1 MEEYGKYTN
10 SLASKMERLATLVD
24 CLPEP
29 KGKRQ
34 IAYLDTLNDLIV
46 RGREAL
52 RGDPNGT
59 SHAGRVWIFLTW
71 VESNM
76 AKKGFPPA
84 VIKSLK
90 SSGFEA
96 GE

>member
-1 MEEYGKYTN
+1 MEEYGNYTN
-10 SLASKMERLATLVD
+10 SLAVKMERLGTLVD

-29 KGKRQ
+29 KSKRQ
-34 IAYLDTLNDLIV
+34 IAYMEALQGLIV

-52 RGDPNGT
+52 RGDPRGT
-59 SHAGRVWIFLTW
+59 EHAGRVWLLLTW
-71 VESNM
+71 IESNM

-90 SSGFEA
+90 SAGFEA
-96 GE
+96 GT

>member
-1 MEEYGKYTN
+1 MEEYGNYTN
-10 SLASKMERLATLVD
+10 SLASKMERLTTLVD

-52 RGDPNGT
+52 RGDPRGT
-59 SHAGRVWIFLTW
+59 EHAGRVWIFLTW
-71 VESNM
+71 IESNM

>member
-1 MEEYGKYTN
+1 MEEYGNFTN

-34 IAYLDTLNDLIV
+34 IAYLDALNDLIV

-52 RGDPNGT
+52 IGDPRGT
-59 SHAGRVWIFLTW
+59 EHAGRVWIFLTW
-71 VESNM
+71 VESSM
-76 AKKGFPPA
+76 LHKRFPPA
-84 VIKSLK
+84 VIKSLR
-90 SSGFEA
+90 SAGFEA